1 MTGRRRD
8 ASAGPREWRRFSRVG
23 VAAAALLVFTA
34 CQRVGVP
41 PPPRPVTAAAC
52 PARAIDTRDWL
63 TVADSTGVAFR
74 LPPSFVERALPGEPY
89 RRWTSTIDPSG
100 GITIGLSPSRE
111 HFTTLRRV
119 PSPNM
124 HEMTECVEEGSSG
137 QILLQAWRT
146 EGGIFRDGRRADL
159 YEMLVLVPLEPMRT
173 LFVTGGGSDP
183 QFQAMLLQIA
193 RTVVRAR

>member
-1 MTGRRRD
+1 M
-8 ASAGPREWRRFSRVG
+8 
-23 VAAAALLVFTA
+23 AAALVFAA

-41 PPPRPVTAAAC
+41 PPPRPVTVAAC
-52 PARAIDTRDWL
+52 PARAIDMRDWQTL
-63 TVADSTGVAFR
+63 ADSAGVAFR

-89 RRWTSTIDPSG
+89 RRWTSAEDPSG

-124 HEMTECVEEGSSG
+124 HEMTECVEERGTG

-146 EGGIFRDGRRADL
+146 EGGIFRNGQRADL
-159 YEMLVLVPLEPMRT
+159 FEMLALVPLEPMRT

-183 QFQAMLLQIA
+183 GFQAVLLQVA
-193 RTVVRAR
+193 RTVTIVPAR